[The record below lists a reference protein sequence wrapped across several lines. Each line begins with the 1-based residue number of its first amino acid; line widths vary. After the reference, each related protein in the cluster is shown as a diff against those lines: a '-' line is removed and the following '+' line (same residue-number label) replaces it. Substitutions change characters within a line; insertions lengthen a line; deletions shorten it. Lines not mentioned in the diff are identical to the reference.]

1 MGNAIS
7 FDIIDNVNKKQI
19 KTKRRKYMTNI
30 NKTTKAL
37 ENVINK
43 EATKKDFDI
52 LLERKETNEKLAKS
66 VENAKFL

>member
-1 MGNAIS
+1 
-7 FDIIDNVNKKQI
+7 
-19 KTKRRKYMTNI
+19 MTNI